1 MHYFI
6 FSVGAFQYECERG
19 YCTPSY
25 GNTIHGNSDDIADA
39 CSRDHPRC
47 KAYQYSSENGL
58 GHLCSSLDNGGISGT
73 YQNCR
78 KIEGMAYKI
87 YDIKE
92 KFYL

>member
-47 KAYQYSSENGL
+47 EAYQYSSDKGY
-58 GHLCSSLDNGGISGT
+58 GHLCSSTTDGGISGS

-78 KIEGMAYKI
+78 KFEGITNKSI
-87 YDIKE
+87 RHIRSI
-92 KFYL
+92 